1 MTSRAPSGRFVAWR
15 RAGWPSWSRA
25 TSRRR
30 GSQSLA
36 AISAWETASASPPN
50 GDPGQGCSCGSS
62 PTVRG
67 YGTCRDRAFLI
78 DPGKHRPTGRL
89 DEGSSTRNRKVVG
102 SNPTSGAHRSSSGLE
117 RWLASL
123 RGGWPSGHRGARWLA
138 GRGRHRRHHQSR
150 EAAPPRPDGPSPRAA
165 CSLSSDVDC
174 FASGLPEPSPACG
187 WGGAGLSHGKV
198 LPCLESRTPEPRRM
212 P

>member
-1 MTSRAPSGRFVAWR
+1 LRPSGRFVAGGARGGRAGRGRRHVGAGRNRWPLSRLGRR
-15 RAGWPSWSRA
+15 RAL
-25 TSRRR
+25 RRR
-30 GSQSLA
+30 TAIQARGAPPARPRQS
-36 AISAWETASASPPN
+36 TGMGPVGN
-50 GDPGQGCSCGSS
+50 
-62 PTVRG
+62 
-67 YGTCRDRAFLI
+67 RAFLI
-78 DPGKHRPTGRL
+78 DPGQHRPTGRL

-123 RGGWPSGHRGARWLA
+123 RGGRPSGHRGARWLA

-165 CSLSSDVDC
+165 CSLSSDLDC
-174 FASGLPEPSPACG
+174 FASGLPEPLRHVAG
-187 WGGAGLSHGKV
+187 GGAGLSHGKV